1 MITRR
6 IFAALSIA
14 AAAAIATTTPAFAE
28 TTFERIQRTKTMTVG
43 TEAAYPPFEFVKDGQ
58 ITGFGRDI
66 LDEMAK
72 AWGVEIKQLDLPF
85 QGILPG
91 LLAGK
96 FDFVA
101 TSVGINPERA
111 ARYAYT
117 LPIADST
124 AYAIKRAG
132 NDDIKTIEDLRGK
145 VVATQLASA
154 VDPVA
159 KQLDEK
165 LKAEGGGFG
174 ELKLFPTFNNS
185 FLAVGNGTADVAMAG
200 LPVLQALMAERPG
213 MFELIGKAAE
223 TQSLNA
229 WVVRPEDKDLRD
241 AINAVILDLKV
252 SGRFAELQEKWLGM
266 TMDLPENGYLPE
278 GAQ

>member
-6 IFAALSIA
+6 VLVTMSLGIA
-14 AAAAIATTTPAFAE
+14 ATFAMLLPASAE
-28 TTFERIQRTKTMTVG
+28 TTYEKIQRTKTMVVG
-43 TEAAYPPFEFVKDGQ
+43 TEAAYPPFEFVKDGK
-58 ITGFGRDI
+58 IVGFGRDL
-66 LDEMAK
+66 LDEIAN
-72 AWGVEIKQLDLPF
+72 AWGVQIEQLDLPF

-91 LLAGK
+91 LIAGK

-101 TSVGINPERA
+101 TSVGINAERA

-132 NDDIKTIEDLRGK
+132 NTDIATIEDLRGK

-159 KQLDEK
+159 KSLDGR
-165 LKAEGGGFG
+165 LKADGEGFG
-174 ELKLFPTFNNS
+174 DLKLFPTFNDS
-185 FLAVGNGTADVAMAG
+185 FLAVANGTADVAMAG

-213 MFELIGKAAE
+213 VFELIGKAAE

-229 WVVRPEDKDLRD
+229 WVVRSEDQDLRD
-241 AINAVILDLKV
+241 AINAVILDLKK
-252 SGRFAELQEKWLGM
+252 SGRFAEIQEKWLGM
-266 TMDLPENGYLPE
+266 IIELPEQGYLPE
-278 GAQ
+278 GAL